1 MKREYDYSANSA
13 YHFIK
18 AAKDERDSMTEA
30 ERKADDEQASRMLR
44 SFWENYDRQHKLADT
59 TAYLFNIILY
69 QKFLRTIQI
78 LRQSAEFN
86 GDRMIFE
93 LRDDNSFGYIKYYSR
108 EILHVGDQVGDRT
121 RHIWAD
127 VFSSFDGIAIS
138 VKGEEL
144 EIYIAESFMKKIQ

>member
-18 AAKDERDSMTEA
+18 AAKDERNSMTEA
-30 ERKADDEQASRMLR
+30 ERKADDEQASRMLQ
-44 SFWENYDRQHKLADT
+44 SFWENYEKRNKSTDT
-59 TAYLFNIILY
+59 TVYLFNVNLY
-69 QKFLRTIQI
+69 QKFLQTIHI

-93 LRDDNSFGYIKYYSR
+93 LQDDDSFGYIKYYSR

-127 VFSSFDGIAIS
+127 VFSSFDGIAIR
-138 VKGEEL
+138 VKGEEV
-144 EIYIAESFMKKIQ
+144 EIYIAASFMKQIK